1 MIQTITTTT
10 HHDATASL
18 NEALAADA
26 AHSAGIRMHM
36 RYLVQQR
43 VIAGTVANATLTRLG
58 IAPLRDRFI
67 VGARLPVTV
76 ILCAPNP
83 DRAQQDAAG
92 LIVTALK
99 PVRAGYLRS
108 HTPTPRPTRRPA
120 VESVTATRVLNQAR
134 NTRLPSRPVFTVA
147 ATVLLGA
154 TLAGTDRD
162 TAWAQAHQQLSAELS
177 ALRSLQ
183 VRLHVAALS
192 KTWVRNL
199 GPEPITAHRQGR

>member
-1 MIQTITTTT
+1 MIQTITTT

-18 NEALAADA
+18 NEALTAAEA
-26 AHSAGIRMHM
+26 AHPAEIRMHM
-36 RYLVQQR
+36 RHLVQQR

-58 IAPLRDRFI
+58 ITPLRDRFLI
-67 VGARLPVTV
+67 GARLPVTV
-76 ILCAPNP
+76 MLCAPNP

-99 PVRAGYLRS
+99 SIRVGYLRS
-108 HTPTPRPTRRPA
+108 HTPVVHPARRPA
-120 VESVTATRVLNQAR
+120 VEAVTATRVLNQAR
-134 NTRLPSRPVFTVA
+134 NPRLPSRPVFTVA

-154 TLAGTDRD
+154 TLAGTHRD
-162 TAWAQAHQQLSAELS
+162 TAWAQAHQQLSAELN
-177 ALRSLQ
+177 ALRPLQ

-199 GPEPITAHRQGR
+199 GPEPITAHRPGR